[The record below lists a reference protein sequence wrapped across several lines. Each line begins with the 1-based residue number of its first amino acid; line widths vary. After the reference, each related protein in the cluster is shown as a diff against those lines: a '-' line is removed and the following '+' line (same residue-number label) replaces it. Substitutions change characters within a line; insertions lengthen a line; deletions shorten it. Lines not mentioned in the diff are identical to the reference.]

1 MTPDDLERESY
12 DQLRRLRELLF
23 DVAAGREPT
32 RAALT
37 WQTGIVAHALGDR
50 RFKLFH

>member
-37 WQTGIVAHALGDR
+37 WQTDIVAHALGDR